1 MKKNFIFFVLSV
13 FLTTHL
19 TAQRKVTTVGFQ
31 IKPIFPNSFLSAGTK
46 TIYQDNVRFDLTLAS
61 GFSAGMM
68 VRHGFSDLL
77 AIESGINYV
86 KRSHEL
92 KITDGSFEGTSKFR
106 IIGYEIPVNLLVY
119 IRLGE
124 KIFMNASMGP
134 AVDMFASDVQSS
146 DDYYEQ
152 RSYRNNIFQPAVNGN
167 LGLEYRT
174 AKSGYFYIGASYHQP
189 FSYIYATE
197 IHYPKNNTV
206 PVIETIDGNY
216 FTLDLRYFFYEDPK
230 KKTPPKNDDEEQ

>member
-1 MKKNFIFFVLSV
+1 MKKYFVFFVILF
-13 FLTTHL
+13 FLHTNAG
-19 TAQRKVTTVGFQ
+19 AQRKVTTVGIQ
-31 IKPIFPNSFLSAGTK
+31 VKPIFPNSFLSAGT
-46 TIYQDNVRFDLTLAS
+46 TTVYQDNVRFDLTLAS
-61 GFSAGMM
+61 GYSAGMM

-77 AIESGINYV
+77 AIESGINFV

-134 AVDMFASDVQSS
+134 SVDMFASDVQSS
-146 DDYYEQ
+146 DDYYSQ

-167 LGLEYRT
+167 LGVEYRT
-174 AKSGYFYIGASYHQP
+174 LKSGFFYVGASYHQP

-197 IHYPKNNTV
+197 IYYRKNPV
-206 PVIETIDGNY
+206 PVIETLDGNY

-230 KKTPPKNDDEEQ
+230 KKTPPKTEDEE